1 MNRPWKQYSLAQDIK
16 VDRHLVWTILKLWV
30 RRKTYRVTIS
40 FYAKHNSEVSFNT
53 VQVEYNDR

>member
-40 FYAKHNSEVSFNT
+40 FYAKHNNEVSFNT